1 MTYRDASTL
10 SVVVAGLLFCA
21 GCQHMTIHRV
31 AEDSDELAINERPLG
46 FVAYDEVRDD
56 EIPGYHV
63 RLYKIHKGYA
73 AKARLQNEDKQAFDF
88 VMSRDKEKDWFT
100 GLQMKWVF

>member
-1 MTYRDASTL
+1 MRLRDAGKL
-10 SVVVAGLLFCA
+10 SIVMAAIAFCA
-21 GCQHMTIHRV
+21 GCQHTTIHRV

-46 FVAYDEVRDD
+46 FVAYDEIRDD

-73 AKARLQNEDKQAFDF
+73 AKARLESEDKRAFDF
-88 VMSRDKEKDWFT
+88 VMSKDKDKKWFA
-100 GLQMKWVF
+100 GFQMKWVF